1 MENVHDVHIV
11 RLYLALFHAVAF
23 NTNKRSP
30 SVSSNHSIS
39 WVSFIYISHVSS
51 DSRVTT
57 WCVSA
62 CWRMTSGGFAGR
74 LELWVEGFL
83 RHVKFHSLRLRS
95 CHDTIT
101 ERPLQYVTVDIWAC
115 LELGY

>member
-1 MENVHDVHIV
+1 
-11 RLYLALFHAVAF
+11 
-23 NTNKRSP
+23 
-30 SVSSNHSIS
+30 
-39 WVSFIYISHVSS
+39 
-51 DSRVTT
+51 
-57 WCVSA
+57 
-62 CWRMTSGGFAGR
+62 MTSGGFAGR

-101 ERPLQYVTVDIWAC
+101 ERPLQYVAVDIWAC